1 MHERPDVKA
10 GVNSI
15 LGGPD
20 RYWDI
25 NAFTLQPANRRG
37 NLGRNTLIG
46 PGVRN
51 FDASPAKSFPIREGR
66 HLDFRAEIFNLPNH
80 ANFAAPSGV
89 TAFTGAAAN
98 RTPTVAPNWGVI
110 TSTVNPSRQVQLAL
124 KLVF

>member
-10 GVNSI
+10 GVNPI

-20 RYWDI
+20 RYWNI

-46 PGVRN
+46 PGIRN
-51 FDASPAKSFPIREGR
+51 FDFSLAKSFTFHDNRR
-66 HLDFRAEIFNLPNH
+66 VDFRAELFNLPNH

-89 TAFTGAAAN
+89 TAFTGVAAN
-98 RTPTVAPNWGVI
+98 GTPNVAANWGVI
-110 TSTVNPSRQVQLAL
+110 TSTVTTSRQVQLAL